1 MKIII
6 SELQLKKIKNLL
18 LEEGEA
24 VSIINRGVKLSGKC
38 VKGDCKNG
46 NGNATFSDGSKYSGN
61 WVGGNRTYGKFFD
74 KTVTATYTGTWSG
87 GLKNGNFTVVHSN
100 STKSFGKYVNN
111 KQQGKW
117 SYTYNDGSTS
127 VKTFNNGKQTYYSD
141 SEGTKRSKDA
151 SGNEYQVNADGSKTY
166 TDASGNEYR
175 VNADGG
181 KISSDA
187 SGNNYTVGP
196 NGDKSY
202 RGADGTNYDVT
213 NLGNGEKRYN
223 SYKRGS
229 DGNIIGNDYAIE
241 KRIKSGGGFEYY
253 SGNLNSENK
262 LNGNGKVCKSLDETT
277 MVLAGCVSATFLNGK
292 RVYKDTTASGLNK
305 CSRYTDCSTKTTN
318 DKYFKCDSCEKIG
331 TLQACL
337 KIKNPN
343 LVADNK
349 WGPNTESALNKL
361 GYSSVSGITDTDITK
376 ICGGTSETMPVS
388 ERDLRRLV
396 IRVINENKKEDTMK
410 YFESVGNDIQKSVL
424 KAVRTAVDPY
434 RIRNHP
440 YYFKQVCEYVWG
452 DVEWGDELP
461 SKRDF
466 IKFMKRDF
474 ADQIEN
480 HHFHLAK

>member
-24 VSIINRGVKLSGKC
+24 VSIINDGQKLSGKC

-46 NGNATFSDGSKYSGN
+46 LGNATFSDGSKYSGN
-61 WVGGNRTYGKFFD
+61 WVGGNRTYGKFFGKSE
-74 KTVTATYTGTWSG
+74 KTTYTGTWSG
-87 GLKNGNFTVVHSN
+87 GLKNGNFTVVDN
-100 STKSFGKYVNN
+100 KGTKSFGKFVSN
-111 KQQGKW
+111 KRQGKW
-117 SYTYNDGSTS
+117 SVTYSDGSTN
-127 VKTFNNGKQTYYSD
+127 VKTYNNGKLTYYSD
-141 SEGTKRSKDA
+141 SDGNKISTDASGNSYTVDADGNKTSTNVAGNTYQVTADGTKISKDA
-151 SGNEYQVNADGSKTY
+151 SGNKYQVNT
-166 TDASGNEYR
+166 SGNKMS
-175 VNADGG
+175 V
-181 KISSDA
+181 DA
-187 SGNNYTVGP
+187 AGNYYEVI
-196 NGDKSY
+196 D
-202 RGADGTNYDVT
+202 
-213 NLGNGEKRYN
+213 LGNGEKLYN
-223 SYKRGS
+223 SYKVVNGV
-229 DGNIIGNDYAIE
+229 IIGNDYAIE

-253 SGNLNSENK
+253 SGNLNNDNK

-292 RVYKDTTASGLNK
+292 RVYKDTNASGLNK

-343 LVADNK
+343 LIADKK

-396 IRVINENKKEDTMK
+396 RRIVNEGMFENSLYSDIMDVIKNSNSSHEETVSILRNIVDEMTLSRKVRRGA
-410 YFESVGNDIQKSVL
+410 ESRFRD
-424 KAVRTAVDPY
+424 
-434 RIRNHP
+434 
-440 YYFKQVCEYVWG
+440 
-452 DVEWGDELP
+452 DV
-461 SKRDF
+461 
-466 IKFMKRDF
+466 
-474 ADQIEN
+474 
-480 HHFHLAK
+480 

>member
-24 VSIINRGVKLSGKC
+24 VSIINDGQKLSGKC

-46 NGNATFSDGSKYSGN
+46 LGNATFSDGSKYSGN

-74 KTVTATYTGTWSG
+74 KIETRTYTGTWSG
-87 GLKNGNFTVVHSN
+87 GLKNGNFTVVYSDG
-100 STKSFGKYVNN
+100 TKGFGKYVNN
-111 KQQGKW
+111 KQQGIWEYK
-117 SYTYNDGSTS
+117 SADGSPS
-127 VKTFNNGKQTYYSD
+127 VETYNNGKVTYTSD
-141 SEGTKRSKDA
+141 YKGYKKS
-151 SGNEYQVNADGSKTY
+151 
-166 TDASGNEYR
+166 TDASGNEYFVNAYGTKKSTDASGNTYQ
-175 VNADGG
+175 VNADGT
-181 KISSDA
+181 KTSTDA
-187 SGNNYTVGP
+187 AGNNYQVNADGT
-196 NGDKSY
+196 KSY
-202 RGADGTNYDVT
+202 TGADGTNYDVT
-213 NLGNGEKRYN
+213 DIGNGEKLYN
-223 SYKRGS
+223 SYKRNNGEE
-229 DGNIIGNDYAIE
+229 IIGNDYAIE

-253 SGNLNSENK
+253 SGNLNTDGK

-292 RVYKDTTASGLNK
+292 RVYKDTNASGLNK

-343 LVADNK
+343 LIADKK

-388 ERDLRRLV
+388 ERDLKRLV
-396 IRVINENKKEDTMK
+396 KRIVNEGMFENSLYSDIMDVIKNSNSSHEET
-410 YFESVGNDIQKSVL
+410 VSVL
-424 KAVRTAVDPY
+424 RNIVDEMTLSRKVRRGAESRFRD
-434 RIRNHP
+434 
-440 YYFKQVCEYVWG
+440 
-452 DVEWGDELP
+452 DV
-461 SKRDF
+461 
-466 IKFMKRDF
+466 
-474 ADQIEN
+474 
-480 HHFHLAK
+480 